1 MGTDL
6 VCPEPNGPPPH
17 NPTGRTVLP
26 DPDLTSRTVW
36 PNADVPVI
44 QGVLAAGP
52 TEPPSASDLGSGTQL
67 SPDPE
72 AVAAW
77 DSALG
82 RFSSLATLEYT
93 IDSALLG
100 PDGSGVRTVRTT
112 SVDHDRGIARVHALM
127 SADDGSA
134 VPQEFEINTVM
145 TPDSVLLQ
153 VPGWVTTMPEM
164 EGKWLELTPDRMDEA
179 GLPPGVGVLDIGDHF
194 PPLELLE
201 FAPVSME
208 QTDGSLVLAGSLSA
222 PEALSLLGAGSY
234 LTQNPEAALS
244 MRGTVAAEARVDDA
258 GFLRSLTLQTGEH
271 HRGRRR
277 PNAR

>member
-1 MGTDL
+1 
-6 VCPEPNGPPPH
+6 
-17 NPTGRTVLP
+17 
-26 DPDLTSRTVW
+26 
-36 PNADVPVI
+36 
-44 QGVLAAGP
+44 
-52 TEPPSASDLGSGTQL
+52 
-67 SPDPE
+67 
-72 AVAAW
+72 
-77 DSALG
+77 
-82 RFSSLATLEYT
+82 
-93 IDSALLG
+93 
-100 PDGSGVRTVRTT
+100 
-112 SVDHDRGIARVHALM
+112 M

-208 QTDGSLVLAGSLSA
+208 QTDGSLVLAGSPSA

-271 HRGRRR
+271 TIDVGDDPMLAELVSALPHSSAELTILAFDEPVEITVPPVEDRVSDF
-277 PNAR
+277 PSA